1 MDEKKA
7 IQKDKLRA
15 APLIKLNVGDL
26 IEQTNARGE
35 RTSRPRP
42 FVGSIR
48 TMKSSL
54 RPSPPRHAVQLD
66 ASAVVGVERARLDAR
81 DGEALAREELVEAAA
96 HLLHARRGAVAVRHE
111 DERAPAAAQRS
122 ERGHERGPYLDVDA
136 VDAVAAEDE
145 VGRPRQA
152 ARL

>member
-42 FVGSIR
+42 FVGSLSRAFSIR
-48 TMKSSL
+48 VL
-54 RPSPPRHAVQLD
+54 
-66 ASAVVGVERARLDAR
+66 
-81 DGEALAREELVEAAA
+81 
-96 HLLHARRGAVAVRHE
+96 
-111 DERAPAAAQRS
+111 
-122 ERGHERGPYLDVDA
+122 
-136 VDAVAAEDE
+136 
-145 VGRPRQA
+145 
-152 ARL
+152 

>member
-15 APLIKLNVGDL
+15 APLIKLNVGDV

-48 TMKSSL
+48 TMKSSKTL
-54 RPSPPRHAVQLD
+54 TA
-66 ASAVVGVERARLDAR
+66 ASRL
-81 DGEALAREELVEAAA
+81 ALI
-96 HLLHARRGAVAVRHE
+96 HI
-111 DERAPAAAQRS
+111 
-122 ERGHERGPYLDVDA
+122 
-136 VDAVAAEDE
+136 
-145 VGRPRQA
+145 
-152 ARL
+152 

>member
-48 TMKSSL
+48 FPGTTTEPAKWVRLKLPQCTSEGHL
-54 RPSPPRHAVQLD
+54 R
-66 ASAVVGVERARLDAR
+66 
-81 DGEALAREELVEAAA
+81 ALYPVSYT
-96 HLLHARRGAVAVRHE
+96 HLTLPTKRIV
-111 DERAPAAAQRS
+111 
-122 ERGHERGPYLDVDA
+122 
-136 VDAVAAEDE
+136 
-145 VGRPRQA
+145 
-152 ARL
+152 

>member
-35 RTSRPRP
+35 RTSLPRP

-48 TMKSSL
+48 L
-54 RPSPPRHAVQLD
+54 
-66 ASAVVGVERARLDAR
+66 AS
-81 DGEALAREELVEAAA
+81 
-96 HLLHARRGAVAVRHE
+96 
-111 DERAPAAAQRS
+111 
-122 ERGHERGPYLDVDA
+122 GHFQYEYHRWYCNF
-136 VDAVAAEDE
+136 
-145 VGRPRQA
+145 
-152 ARL
+152 

>member
-48 TMKSSL
+48 FPGTTTEPAKWVRLKLLKQHFTML
-54 RPSPPRHAVQLD
+54 
-66 ASAVVGVERARLDAR
+66 
-81 DGEALAREELVEAAA
+81 
-96 HLLHARRGAVAVRHE
+96 
-111 DERAPAAAQRS
+111 
-122 ERGHERGPYLDVDA
+122 
-136 VDAVAAEDE
+136 
-145 VGRPRQA
+145 
-152 ARL
+152 